1 MTEFD
6 IETILAFAENNMNIE
21 KAAKKMYVHRNTIV
35 YRIDKIRKET
45 GLNAKSFYDLVKLV
59 KMVEEGSMKNG

>member
-6 IETILAFAENNMNIE
+6 IETILAFAENNMNIV

-45 GLNAKSFYDLVKLV
+45 GLNAKSFYDLAKLV
-59 KMVEEGSMKNG
+59 KMVEEGSMENG

>member
-6 IETILAFAENNMNIE
+6 IETILAFAENNMNIV

-59 KMVEEGSMKNG
+59 KMVEEGSMENG